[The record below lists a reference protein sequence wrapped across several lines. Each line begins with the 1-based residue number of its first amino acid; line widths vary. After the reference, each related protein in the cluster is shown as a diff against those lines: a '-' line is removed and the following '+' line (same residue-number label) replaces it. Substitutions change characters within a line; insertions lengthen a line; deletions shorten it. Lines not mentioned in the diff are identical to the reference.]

1 MCSSYTTKSKTKKEE
16 YQKIY
21 GLPWDPGD
29 VKNEDAYTDDT
40 GQNSVGFPG
49 IKMPVIT
56 IEKPQ
61 IIQDYEFGFIPHWMN
76 AEKAAG
82 IRNTFNARIETI
94 DKLATWR
101 DAWQKGQR
109 CLVCTNGFYEHDKK
123 RKMRVFIRLKDESN
137 FYYGGV
143 YNNWVN
149 KSTGEMHKTMAVV
162 TTYPNELVAEV
173 HHRQP
178 VMIQL
183 GNESPWMNPDADPAH
198 LLIQYSQPLSA
209 AFMKM
214 DDMPDKS
221 RKKNGQTELF

>member
-21 GLPWDPGD
+21 GLPWDMD
-29 VKNEDAYTDDT
+29 DEKNQDAYTDT
-40 GQNSVGFPG
+40 SGENSIGFPG
-49 IKMPVIT
+49 NKMPVIT
-56 IEKPQ
+56 IEKPDV
-61 IIQDYEFGFIPHWMN
+61 IQDYEFGFIPHWMQ

-82 IRNTFNARIETI
+82 VRNTFNARIETI
-94 DKLATWR
+94 NKLATWR
-101 DAWQKGQR
+101 DAWRAGQR

-123 RKMRVFIRLKDESN
+123 RKMRVFIHLKNEEN
-137 FYYGGV
+137 FYYGGI

-149 KSTGEMHKTMAVV
+149 KLTGEVHKTMAVI

-178 VMIQL
+178 VMIQMGKEGQWL
-183 GNESPWMNPDADPAH
+183 DPAADTEH

-214 DDMPDKS
+214 EDLPDKP
-221 RKKNGQTELF
+221 KKSTGQAELF